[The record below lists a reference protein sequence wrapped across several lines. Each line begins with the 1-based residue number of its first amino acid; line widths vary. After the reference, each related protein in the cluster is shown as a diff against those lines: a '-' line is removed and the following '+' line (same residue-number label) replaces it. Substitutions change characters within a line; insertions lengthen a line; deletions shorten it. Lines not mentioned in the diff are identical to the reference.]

1 MGDGHTHLPKS
12 SRDEWAY
19 RCSYWSLSDRCGVT
33 SRRRRRERETV
44 PLILTGHGLSIRVD
58 KSCLLIRDGN
68 THYPAEKRELRFFKG
83 SLDIP
88 PRIVLLDGSGNISID
103 ALDWI
108 SEQGISL
115 VRISYDG
122 SNAVVHSPNGFATDP
137 KRVAWQRET
146 RDNPKLQ
153 LEYAVQITHQ
163 KLSAS
168 IATLQHHLPTSSNR
182 TAAISSAETALTNL
196 QRGKARSLSDL
207 LGIEGPT
214 AKAYWRAWQGVEMRW
229 QALSRYPIPDHWR
242 TYTSRISLNSGKK
255 WKNRNA
261 SHPINAMLNYAYA
274 ALLSEM
280 RIKAIA
286 DGFDPMLGI
295 LHDQRH
301 YEKERTPSFAL
312 DLMEPLRPVVDQVVL
327 KLVREETFSGA
338 DFVLQSDG
346 VCRLNPNL
354 ARLVAAQVSRS
365 LTGAHYNDSRP
376 GNLGRPHG
384 SPTRQQTD

>member
-1 MGDGHTHLPKS
+1 
-12 SRDEWAY
+12 
-19 RCSYWSLSDRCGVT
+19 
-33 SRRRRRERETV
+33 
-44 PLILTGHGLSIRVD
+44 
-58 KSCLLIRDGN
+58 
-68 THYPAEKRELRFFKG
+68 LRFFKG
-83 SLDIP
+83 SLDFP
-88 PRIVLLDGSGNISID
+88 PRIVLIDGSGNISID

-122 SNAVVHSPNGFATDP
+122 SNAVVLSPNGFAANP
-137 KRVAWQRET
+137 ERVQWQRET
-146 RDNPKLQ
+146 RDSPKLQ
-153 LEYAVQITHQ
+153 LAYAIQVTRR
-163 KLSAS
+163 KLEAS
-168 IATLQHHLPTSSNR
+168 IETLQLHLPPSAYR
-182 TAAISSAETALTNL
+182 AAAISSAETGLANL
-196 QRGKARSLSDL
+196 RTRKAKSLSDL

-229 QALSRYPIPDHWR
+229 KAKSRYPIPDQWR

-274 ALLSEM
+274 MLLAEM
-280 RIKAIA
+280 RIKAIS
-286 DGFDPMLGI
+286 DGYDPMLGI

-312 DLMEPLRPVVDQVVL
+312 DLMEPLRPMVDRAVL
-327 KLVREETFSGA
+327 KLVREETFTGA

-354 ARLVAAQVSRS
+354 ATLVSAQVSRR
-365 LTGAHYNDSRP
+365 LTGAHHNDSKS